1 MNFGE
6 SFSTR
11 ISVCSKGKRSN
22 IILALDPLR
31 RFDLSNYLFETIKL
45 LEPHLCAIKF
55 NFHVIMPLG
64 YSEMGKITRI
74 CHSYGLQVI
83 ADIKLND
90 IPATNNL
97 ALEYLVD
104 EGFDAV
110 IASPI
115 IGKSEL
121 IELVEKAHHLGVGII
136 ALVYMSHPGA
146 SQTYG
151 IQVVDDNRMFAS
163 QPVPLYEVLLRNA
176 KEAHVDGIVVG
187 ATRPDI
193 IKDISSRKPAPI
205 YSPGVGLQGGNIMD
219 ASKNGVDYFIIGRS
233 IIESEHPLKTLYSLN
248 ERIKC
253 F

>member
-1 MNFGE
+1 
-6 SFSTR
+6 
-11 ISVCSKGKRSN
+11 
-22 IILALDPLR
+22 
-31 RFDLSNYLFETIKL
+31 
-45 LEPHLCAIKF
+45 
-55 NFHVIMPLG
+55 MPLS
-64 YSEMGKITRI
+64 YNEIGKITRI

-83 ADIKLND
+83 ADMKLND
-90 IPATNNL
+90 IPSTNDL

-110 IASPI
+110 IANPI
-115 IGKSEL
+115 IGKL
-121 IELVEKAHHLGVGII
+121 ELVELVKKAHRLGVGII

-151 IQVVDDNRMFAS
+151 IQVVDENGMIANQS
-163 QPVPLYEVLLRNA
+163 VPLYEVLLRNA

-205 YSPGVGLQGGNIMD
+205 FSPGVGLQGGNIID
-219 ASKNGVDYFIIGRS
+219 ASKNGVDYFIVGRS
-233 IIESEHPLKTLYSLN
+233 ILQSEDPLKTLCSLN

-253 F
+253 I